1 MNRLHLK
8 LQLSVPTTSRSSPF
22 SAPTPV
28 NFATQIQQ
36 EFIAGSAIA
45 PDLYSVA
52 TRLVGDTEV
61 LPGGEV
67 SYPIHE
73 ALNWKL
79 TRFGYQARETQQ
91 AALLVNEDGST
102 WQAKLSHP
110 RLDRIKGTAQKYETP
125 VGSDRA
131 YLPPVPSSIRQALAQ
146 RYRVEVP
153 LFGSF
158 WNWLEQHPEIP
169 VIFTEGGKKALCLLS
184 LGYVAIALY
193 GINGGYRV
201 RDLDKNVVPPYLLA
215 DVGRFAGL
223 GRPTTLAFDQ
233 DAKPDTRSTVAR
245 ALSRFGGLLT
255 AAGCEVTI
263 AQWQPEQGKGV
274 DDLCVQS
281 GANAVHGAIANA
293 LPLPHW
299 QIWQRLTQRLTYP
312 ANLKLTTADLSTLE
326 LELPEEGILAIA
338 SAKGTG
344 KTKQI
349 RSVAA
354 AAPKVLAAGH
364 RIALMRNLCDRLR
377 LDYRGD
383 LDKAKGQFING
394 SGYTLRIGFCV
405 DSLLAINPDQFA
417 GCDLIIDEVV
427 QVIRHLLTSSTCAT
441 DGRRPALLSRLHQLI
456 QVARRV
462 IVADADLDNATL
474 HYLKTLK
481 GDDTP
486 LYLIY
491 NQYQPQGYNVRMLN
505 APDRSAITRRL
516 LTESAALQLGKVI
529 LVATD
534 SRGSSKTIARLLAKE
549 QPEKKVLVINSET
562 SGGDCEQGFI
572 QTPDLVL
579 NQDEY
584 DIVICSPSMAT
595 GVSIELQDKIVTV
608 YGIFMGSSSTDADMA
623 QALGRV
629 RQPVDRIVWCAE
641 RGRNFSQGSRSTNP
655 LELKTH
661 LQDRSNAIVGLVR
674 SNLREDIADGLDE
687 YNWQSN
693 PHLNLYCQMA
703 AQQNYA
709 MYHLRD
715 ALVVRL
721 RHEGNT
727 VEIEEV
733 ESDSVIRLQLREAR
747 EADKQAEALAIVDAP
762 QLQFSEV
769 ALLQQ
774 KENLTLEQQ
783 RSLQRYFMQEFYG
796 LEELTLEDVLWDN
809 EGRRRGELLNL
820 EAQLF
825 PGLAIDWTVKALEK
839 QATWNQGVCPWDISG
854 AELRRKLREM
864 LGFNEL
870 LAQMQAGGEWTAIDL
885 QPYADRARSLADK
898 IQVILHFTIRAEISD
913 TQIVHQL
920 FSQLGLKF
928 EFRWSRSI
936 EGHEGKKLK
945 VFHRVTEV
953 WQKLWGVLE
962 RRQARRSPRETSE
975 PDGSPQPFN
984 DSKLGG
990 YLINNI
996 PADLGTWFAPE
1007 SLADV
1012 QQMWEAADGRLR
1024 ADLIKSVPETVLRHL
1039 GLAG

>member
-1 MNRLHLK
+1 MNHSLIK
-8 LQLSVPTTSRSSPF
+8 LNRQKSVPSSPRSSLIPT
-22 SAPTPV
+22 STPV
-28 NFATQIQQ
+28 DFEARIKQ
-36 EFIAGSAIA
+36 EFIVGSAIV
-45 PDLYSVA
+45 PDLYCVA
-52 TRLVGDTEV
+52 TQFVGDTDV

-79 TRFGYQARETQQ
+79 TRFGYHARATQQ

-102 WQAKLSHP
+102 WQAKLSNP
-110 RLDRIKGTAQKYETP
+110 RTDRTKGTAQKYETP

-131 YLPPVPSSIRQALAQ
+131 YLPPVPPSIRQAITQ
-146 RYRVEVP
+146 RYGVEVP
-153 LFGSF
+153 LIGSF

-169 VIFTEGGKKALCLLS
+169 VVFTEGGKKALCLLS

-201 RDLDKNVVPPYLLA
+201 RDQDKNIVAPYLLA
-215 DVGRFAGL
+215 EVSRFSVL
-223 GRPTTLAFDQ
+223 GRATTLAFDQ
-233 DAKPDTRSTVAR
+233 DTKLETRTTVAR
-245 ALSRFGGLLT
+245 ALARFGGLLT

-281 GANAVHGAIANA
+281 GGNAVHGAIANA
-293 LPLPHW
+293 LPLPYW
-299 QIWQRLTQRLTYP
+299 QIWQRLNQRLTYP
-312 ANLKLTTADLSTLE
+312 ANLKLTTADLSNLK

-364 RIALMRNLCDRLR
+364 RIALMRNLCDRLN

-427 QVIRHLLTSSTCAT
+427 QVIRHLLTSSTCSK

-486 LYLIY
+486 IYLIH
-491 NQYQPQGYNVRMLN
+491 NRYQPPGYKVRMLDT
-505 APDRSAITRRL
+505 PDRTAITRKL
-516 LTESAALQLGKVI
+516 MTEATELEPGKTI

-534 SRGSSKTIARLLAKE
+534 SRGSTKTIARLLAKE
-549 QPEKKVLVINSET
+549 QPEKRVLVINSET
-562 SGGDCEQGFI
+562 SGDDCEQSFI
-572 QTPDLVL
+572 QTPDVVL
-579 NQDEY
+579 NLNEY
-584 DIVICSPSMAT
+584 DIILCSPSMAT
-595 GVSIELQDKIVTV
+595 GVSIELQDKIEAV
-608 YGIFMGSSSTDADMA
+608 YGIFTGASSTDADMA

-629 RQPVDRIVWCAE
+629 RQPVDRVVWCAE
-641 RGRNFSQGSRSTNP
+641 RGRNFSQGSRSTNA

-661 LQDRSNAIVGLVR
+661 LQDRTSAIVSLVR
-674 SNLREDIADGLDE
+674 SNLREDIADGLDA
-687 YNWQSN
+687 YDWQSN

-703 AQQNYA
+703 AAQNYA
-709 MYHLRD
+709 MFHLRD

-727 VEIEEV
+727 VEMESV
-733 ESDSVIRLQLREAR
+733 ESDAVIRMQLREAR
-747 EADKQAEALAIVDAP
+747 EENKQAEAQAIVDASA
-762 QLQFSEV
+762 LTFSEV

-796 LEELTLEDVLWDN
+796 LEDLTLEDVLWDN

-820 EAQLF
+820 EALLF
-825 PGLAIDWTVKALEK
+825 SGLAIDWTVKALEK
-839 QATWNQGVCPWDISG
+839 QAIWNQGVTPWDISG

-864 LGFNEL
+864 LGFPEL
-870 LAQMQAGGEWTAIDL
+870 LEQMRAGWEWTARDL
-885 QPYADRARSLADK
+885 QPYADRGRSLAGQ
-898 IQVILHFTIRAEISD
+898 IQAIL
-913 TQIVHQL
+913 
-920 FSQLGLKF
+920 
-928 EFRWSRSI
+928 
-936 EGHEGKKLK
+936 
-945 VFHRVTEV
+945 
-953 WQKLWGVLE
+953 
-962 RRQARRSPRETSE
+962 
-975 PDGSPQPFN
+975 
-984 DSKLGG
+984 
-990 YLINNI
+990 
-996 PADLGTWFAPE
+996 
-1007 SLADV
+1007 
-1012 QQMWEAADGRLR
+1012 
-1024 ADLIKSVPETVLRHL
+1024 
-1039 GLAG
+1039 